1 MSEPRKEPTFRMR
14 ERYLAIVLLD
24 IIGSTRIVEALGAQ
38 RAAVLFQAHDRLA
51 RSLYYRYNGR
61 EIDRSDGFLL
71 SFDTVIDA
79 VNFGLHYQRTV
90 PVKLQLNSRIG
101 IHWGKIVEV
110 HQDELWVGVGAKRV
124 ELEGINKNIAARVM
138 SICRPRQVLMTEGA
152 FEKCKR
158 SRNSYTPKDT
168 RYACVGLYRF
178 KGVGN
183 AQRVYAVGESIE
195 SLQPP
200 QGNDKVKRLGGP
212 KKVKSH
218 LRNMKFKE
226 LFDYFLWRAFFI
238 SVFIYIY
245 VFYAIISKPLMR
257 DLLGLQWWSWIDR
270 FNSVFFG
277 FVKHLTG
284 WD

>member
-1 MSEPRKEPTFRMR
+1 MSDLRKEPTFRMR
-14 ERYLAIVLLD
+14 ETYLAIVLLD
-24 IIGSTRIVEALGAQ
+24 IIGSTRIVEGLGAQ
-38 RAAVLFQAHDRLA
+38 KAAVLFQAHDRLA
-51 RSLYYRYNGR
+51 RNLCYRFNGR

-71 SFDTVIDA
+71 SFETVIDA

-90 PVKLQLNSRIG
+90 TVKLQLNTRIG
-101 IHWGKIVEV
+101 IHWGKIIEV
-110 HQDELWVGVGAKRV
+110 HQDELWVGVGAKSV

-138 SICRPRQVLMTEGA
+138 SICRPRQVLMTSEA

-178 KGVGN
+178 KGVSN

-218 LRNMKFKE
+218 LRNMKFIE
-226 LFDYFLWRAFFI
+226 LFDYFLWRVFFI

-245 VFYAIISKPLMR
+245 AFYAIISKPLMR
-257 DLLGLQWWSWIDR
+257 DFLGLQWWSWIDR
-270 FNSVFFG
+270 FNSIVLG
-277 FVKHLTG
+277 FIKYLT
-284 WD
+284 